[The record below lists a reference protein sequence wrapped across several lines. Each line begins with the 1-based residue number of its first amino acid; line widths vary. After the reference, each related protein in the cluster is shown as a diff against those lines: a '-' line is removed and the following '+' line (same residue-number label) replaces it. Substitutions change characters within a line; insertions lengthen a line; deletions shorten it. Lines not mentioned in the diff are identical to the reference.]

1 MRSALA
7 ELPRSVREIA
17 EVIGVEP
24 ALYLVGQLPRC
35 YSKKSCHVI
44 MYVPKSLKPDHP
56 LVITLGWHD
65 AQRLVD
71 VFGGEILQPAS
82 CADIYRQF
90 RDRSILLM
98 VDEGMKPADVAEM
111 MEVSDR
117 HVRNLVREKAQEDR
131 TPANDNTPADKST
144 GVKPMKNSMRAHA

>member
-1 MRSALA
+1 MR
-7 ELPRSVREIA
+7 LPASVQEIA
-17 EVIGVEP
+17 DVIGTER
-24 ALYLVGQLPRC
+24 ALYLIGQLPRC

-44 MYVPKSLKPDHP
+44 MYVPKSLKPDHQ
-56 LVITLGWHD
+56 LVQILGWQD
-65 AQRLVD
+65 ATRLVD

-90 RDRSILLM
+90 RDRSILRL

-117 HVRNLVREKAQEDR
+117 HVRNLVREKAQEDSA
-131 TPANDNTPADKST
+131 PANDNTPADKST